1 MDQPQEVSKSFPKKK
16 KSSKYP
22 FLSSFFPLS
31 LKLSLKT
38 NATNL
43 TQEEN
48 FKSFF
53 KNDGKLS

>member
-1 MDQPQEVSKSFPKKK
+1 MDQPQEVSKSFPKK

-31 LKLSLKT
+31 LNLSLKT
-38 NATNL
+38 NATHL

-48 FKSFF
+48 FKFFF